1 MDGRIW
7 LESAPLEGSTFHFT
21 ARLGISDARAELAPL
36 DLTDLR
42 VLVVDDNP
50 VNRRVMHDLLV
61 RWKMRP
67 TVADSGASALRALL
81 DAERPGP
88 PLRAGPARREH
99 AGNGRL
105 RGRAP
110 HP

>member
-21 ARLGISDARAELAPL
+21 ARLGVSDARVELAPL

-67 TVADSGASALRALL
+67 TVADRRVRARAPGRASAQG
-81 DAERPGP
+81 RPF
-88 PLRAGPARREH
+88 PLVSRREH